1 MSRSNAEDSNQIP
14 GALGVKHPGY
24 ISDFYGSG
32 FDKSGSE
39 SSSDSSS
46 SGSASPLS
54 PEKSAPVKKV
64 SSTGIGAS
72 SDSRD
77 VLNPTLVE
85 SAIASAIDS
94 VKSAIVQNK
103 KAGESIDALTVL
115 NDKRGREI
123 ANLQAISKQTDK
135 KLSQRKA
142 VSKPRK
148 RVAKSRDQ
156 PSTKPT
162 RKGKKTKAPKV
173 RELPSSPRKGKK
185 TKAPKTRESL
195 KSPRKSSKGS
205 NSGDK
210 KAKAKPAARLTTETN
225 RELVKL
231 ESDVKNAQDSYDEVN
246 SNVSKL
252 NIVINRY
259 ENLKAFLEKGK
270 EKAAKDLE
278 DFNNIKDSEIQ
289 NFELLASQATLGIN
303 RQKTEN
309 ARKEETREHN
319 LKKVRRDIV
328 KGENVLW
335 GFSDNDNNNTG
346 VNAFGD
352 EYEDDNVDNN
362 DEIVKLKKEQSEAR
376 QAEEENI
383 TALEKNRQL
392 NLSNFTALRQTR
404 NDLEKEVRSAE
415 KKIKTAAKNNNSN
428 LKDLKRLQK
437 DLLNA
442 SQNVREASE
451 KVRAENAAIEHRLQK
466 AIEARLEAKLLRN
479 QQNEHALQ
487 NYVCNEALPSDMK
500 NSCVVVFLMCL
511 IGGNLSRYE
520 ELVLDMNVP
529 FKKGFREV
537 QRAILTV
544 DDTKKKQ
551 QRRRAVR
558 GGSNDSEFEDEVV
571 DEGSVNIDEDEGRKN
586 EEVKNLGVKRYDGKR
601 IKPESLRNLESMF
614 FQKKDSTVVASS
626 ELVDTLPKFVG
637 ELNGLALKSEQFSVG
652 DANEFDGESG
662 LKTEMINI
670 TIESDENDTHTIQR
684 IMALNAKL
692 TTNRVY
698 GIVFERRIFFQ
709 GTASASSTY
718 GCYFLCQNDDKDD
731 ESVNGWRFYG
741 NDEKS
746 NKAELI
752 NLKGHDL
759 LRHYEG
765 EQQKVKKFNNRQLR
779 IKHIFVELTR
789 EETRDKRKQTTE
801 KQGKS
806 KKMAVEQKNI
816 KDKPSVRQNKSE
828 DVTELSPNVPK
839 TKPNLNFITFQ
850 DNSCFIDV
858 FFLSVLLGCRDKLTE
873 IVHSVLPP
881 FNESEFLVAKNPT
894 DSNLD
899 FARALLSLITDFDN
913 GRNPTTMEI
922 RKLFYKNHQLNK
934 YQSFIEFVERVNA
947 NGINDVGN
955 GVLKFSLQTISND
968 AITAEIL
975 PQYVDADVLQ
985 FHHGNPHGNTQGSKK
1000 EKEEFMAKK
1009 NRLDGAILDFVL
1021 SRNAGEQ
1028 KQKVYSVVVG
1038 LTQKHDHYVC
1048 YVFSEGN
1055 KWYYYDGIGRVTIYQ
1070 VKNIKKHFSEVLLRQ
1085 YPYANITE
1093 LLLVPT
1099 KRNPDSSNCFT
1110 VECAVTYEI
1119 DKEQRRPILRIE
1131 DGKNESA
1138 KQNAAS
1144 STKVKRTP
1152 PKKKSKRKRVNYNED
1167 EEDEDVDDEE
1177 DVVDVDDDENEDDND
1192 DEDDG
1197 SSGETSNAKHEMHAP
1212 IFSRN
1217 NSFDA
1222 KTLLNEATKEI
1233 PLQVDVAAACQ
1244 LEGFTEAGSLIAKE
1258 RLKTR
1263 ERQRTP
1269 ATTTSTGL
1277 SPPAELPQ
1285 RLSTASQDISFENLA
1300 SLLDSVHGQLEGVQL
1315 DNLADGPGVAQNQIQ
1330 GGSRKVV
1337 EGGGGYLR
1345 HESAKTSRL
1354 TVHLNRSWKSD
1365 KKYMVTIGNKTI
1377 HFGQHGMSDFTKH
1390 HDPLRKKL
1398 YLQRHVSR
1406 EDWTKHGIDTAG
1418 FWSRWLLWN
1427 KPSKRESI
1435 ANLSRRFNLT
1445 VLSP

>member
-1 MSRSNAEDSNQIP
+1 MERE
-14 GALGVKHPGY
+14 
-24 ISDFYGSG
+24 
-32 FDKSGSE
+32 
-39 SSSDSSS
+39 
-46 SGSASPLS
+46 
-54 PEKSAPVKKV
+54 EKNY
-64 SSTGIGAS
+64 
-72 SDSRD
+72 DD
-77 VLNPTLVE
+77 VN
-85 SAIASAIDS
+85 
-94 VKSAIVQNK
+94 
-103 KAGESIDALTVL
+103 
-115 NDKRGREI
+115 RI
-123 ANLQAISKQTDK
+123 ANDL
-135 KLSQRKA
+135 
-142 VSKPRK
+142 
-148 RVAKSRDQ
+148 
-156 PSTKPT
+156 
-162 RKGKKTKAPKV
+162 KTEVDRYAQL
-173 RELPSSPRKGKK
+173 EEFL
-185 TKAPKTRESL
+185 
-195 KSPRKSSKGS
+195 
-205 NSGDK
+205 
-210 KAKAKPAARLTTETN
+210 N
-225 RELVKL
+225 R
-231 ESDVKNAQDSYDEVN
+231 Q
-246 SNVSKL
+246 
-252 NIVINRY
+252 
-259 ENLKAFLEKGK
+259 K
-270 EKAAKDLE
+270 EKAVENLDTYNTKNALYIQTLSNLKDAAEKVLSDKRNESSVQDKARLQTLTEARNVHAENVRKKDIQLDSGDGDNVFGLGSEE
-278 DFNNIKDSEIQ
+278 DNMVPDSDAIKRLVEEQ
-289 NFELLASQATLGIN
+289 
-303 RQKTEN
+303 
-309 ARKEETREHN
+309 RKEKETEAESIKQLENDLDTKSKAVQALDNNQTKRLLEN
-319 LKKVRRDIV
+319 KVR
-328 KGENVLW
+328 L
-335 GFSDNDNNNTG
+335 
-346 VNAFGD
+346 AD
-352 EYEDDNVDNN
+352 EE
-362 DEIVKLKKEQSEAR
+362 
-376 QAEEENI
+376 
-383 TALEKNRQL
+383 
-392 NLSNFTALRQTR
+392 
-404 NDLEKEVRSAE
+404 
-415 KKIKTAAKNNNSN
+415 IKTAAKKNKTN
-428 LKDLKRLQK
+428 LEELERLQQK
-437 DLLNA
+437 LLNA
-442 SQNVREASE
+442 SQNVTGASE
-451 KVRAENAAIEHRLQK
+451 KVRAEKNAIDNRLQIAK
-466 AIEARLEAKLLRN
+466 EARLDAKLLRN

-487 NYVCNEALPSDMK
+487 KYVCNEALFSDMK

-551 QRRRAVR
+551 QRRRVVR
-558 GGSNDSEFEDEVV
+558 GGSNDSEDEDEVV
-571 DEGSVNIDEDEGRKN
+571 DQGWVNIDEDEGRKN
-586 EEVKNLGVKRYDGKR
+586 EEVNNLGNKRYDGKR
-601 IKPESLRNLESMF
+601 ISKSLRNLESMF
-614 FQKKDSTVVASS
+614 FKKKGSTVVTSS

-670 TIESDENDTHTIQR
+670 TIESDENDTDTIQR
-684 IMALNAKL
+684 IMALNAKA

-698 GIVFERRIFFQ
+698 GIVFERKISFA
-709 GTASASSTY
+709 GTASASSNY

-752 NLKGHDL
+752 NLKGQDL
-759 LRHYEG
+759 LSHYEG
-765 EQQKVKKFNNRQLR
+765 EQQKVKGFNRQLR

-873 IVHSVLPP
+873 IVHSVLQPY
-881 FNESEFLVAKNPT
+881 NESGFLVAKNPT
-894 DSNLD
+894 DSNLN
-899 FARALLSLITDFDN
+899 FANALLSLITDFDN

-922 RKLFYKNHQLNK
+922 RKLFYRKDQLK
-934 YQSFIEFVERVNA
+934 TYQSFIEFVERVNA

-955 GVLKFSLQTISND
+955 GVLKFSLQTISSD

-1028 KQKVYSVVVG
+1028 KEKVYSVVVG
-1038 LTQKHDHYVC
+1038 LTHEHDHYVC

-1110 VECAVTYEI
+1110 VDCAVTYEI
-1119 DKEQRRPILRIE
+1119 DKEQRRPILGIE

-1144 STKVKRTP
+1144 STKVKLTP
-1152 PKKKSKRKRVNYNED
+1152 PKKKSKRKRVNYKED
-1167 EEDEDVDDEE
+1167 EEDADVDDEE

-1300 SLLDSVHGQLEGVQL
+1300 SLLDSVDGQLEGVQL